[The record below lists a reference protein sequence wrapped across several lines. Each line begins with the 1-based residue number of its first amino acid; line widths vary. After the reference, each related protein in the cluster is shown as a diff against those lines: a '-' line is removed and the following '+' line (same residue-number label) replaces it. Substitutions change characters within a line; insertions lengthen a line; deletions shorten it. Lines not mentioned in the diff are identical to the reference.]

1 MVWHIFKKD
10 WKLLWPFF
18 LAVAAI
24 QFIPAAI
31 RAKLGL
37 FGEDPV
43 LEYVLLP
50 ATAVAIFA
58 TALLAVTIVQ
68 QDSIPSVRQDWLIR
82 PVRRRDLLFAK
93 LFFAVVLVEGVAIA
107 ASTSQ
112 VLASGFSFGESVMAA
127 IIQNAFLAL
136 VIILPALALASVT
149 RNTVESVIGAI
160 VIYLGGSALL
170 IAFTIARGGN
180 KFIASF
186 GTGAGWITQLA
197 GLILILIGACV
208 VLGMQYFCR
217 QTKISRGVIAI
228 SSVLFVIVL
237 ELLPWRPL
245 FAFQQHLSA
254 HPNAAKSMLLFF
266 DTSLGKYQ
274 QPSGLATSDEETR
287 QQRPK
292 EGSRA
297 ELFLPI
303 RISGVPSDSIL
314 EADRSEFRLISSD
327 GKIVYR
333 ADGEDLEVRK
343 EGLSDGQATAYYELD
358 IPEAAY
364 SRFKNQTVR
373 LEVHYSLTLFR
384 LGSAFGIP
392 ALAGD
397 VRSPKMGWCETQMD
411 ESGTAVELRCMQ
423 AGNGPACADA
433 FLKNPST
440 GMRNPSLSGCEPN
453 YTPRLFFRTDADP
466 TSHYGL
472 NLRFR
477 DPSGLIHYPIDGPQL
492 PKSQVVL
499 RFYEPEDHFTRDLI
513 IPSIKLQEWESR

>member
-58 TALLAVTIVQ
+58 TALLAVAIVQ
-68 QDSIPSVRQDWLIR
+68 QDSIPGVRQDWLIR
-82 PVRRRDLLFAK
+82 PVKRRDLLFAK
-93 LFFAVVLVEGVAIA
+93 LFFVVVLVEGVAIA
-107 ASTSQ
+107 ASTFQ
-112 VLASGFSFGESVMAA
+112 VLASGFSFRESLTAA

-136 VIILPALALASVT
+136 VIVLPALALASVT

-170 IAFTIARGGN
+170 IAFTIAHGGN
-180 KFIASF
+180 EFIASF

-197 GLILILIGACV
+197 GLILILVGACV
-208 VLGMQYFCR
+208 VLGMQYFRC
-217 QTKISRGVIAI
+217 QTKVARGVIAI

-237 ELLPWRPL
+237 ELLPWGPL
-245 FAFQQHLSA
+245 FAFQQHLSP
-254 HPNAAKSMLLFF
+254 HPNAAKSMSLFF
-266 DTSLGKYQ
+266 DPSLGKYQ
-274 QPSGLATSDEETR
+274 QPSGLTMSDEETR
-287 QQRPK
+287 KQRAK
-292 EGSRA
+292 QGSPA
-297 ELFLPI
+297 LFLPI
-303 RISGVPSDSIL
+303 RISGVPNDSIL
-314 EADRSEFRLISSD
+314 EADKSEFRLISSD
-327 GKIVYR
+327 GKVVYR
-333 ADGEDLEVRK
+333 GHGEDLEVRK

-358 IPEAAY
+358 IPETAY
-364 SRFKNQTVR
+364 SRFKNQTLL
-373 LEVHYSLTLFR
+373 LEIHYSLTLFR

-397 VRSPKMGWCETQMD
+397 VRSPKLGWCETQMD
-411 ESGTAVELRCMQ
+411 KSGTAVELRCMQ
-423 AGNGPACADA
+423 AGNGPACATA
-433 FLKNPST
+433 FLENPST
-440 GMRNPSLSGCEPN
+440 GMRSPSLSGCEPN
-453 YTPRLFFRTDADP
+453 YTPRLFLRTDADP

-492 PKSQVVL
+492 PTAQVVL
-499 RFYEPEDHFTRDLI
+499 RFYEPEDHFTRNLI
-513 IPSIKLQEWESR
+513 IPAIKLQEWESR